1 MLPKKKSLFEDHQ
14 PHVDEILQK
23 AMNSLLSLRI
33 EELSRKMT
41 DPKSRKASLEKD
53 LLITL
58 KSSRNT
64 QISLVSSD
72 KERVAIVNSR
82 YSLNVH
88 SFYSQ
93 LAITKEN
100 AFLKTK
106 REAGVKKTVKFDSR
120 VPKKR
125 GDLPYHIREE
135 KEEVVEEETADSS

>member
-58 KSSRNT
+58 KSSRTGNFGL
-64 QISLVSSD
+64 LVRIRGRACLAVCACVYVHV
-72 KERVAIVNSR
+72 RVLDIGA
-82 YSLNVH
+82 Y
-88 SFYSQ
+88 F
-93 LAITKEN
+93 
-100 AFLKTK
+100 
-106 REAGVKKTVKFDSR
+106 
-120 VPKKR
+120 
-125 GDLPYHIREE
+125 
-135 KEEVVEEETADSS
+135 